1 MVSPVLIIVFSYI
14 CCILQLYGFG
24 DAKIHFSS
32 KVVGEA
38 EYTIN
43 EDLKSINQWKILFLT

>member
-24 DAKIHFSS
+24 DTKIHFSS

-43 EDLKSINQWKILFLT
+43 EDLKSINQ

>member
-24 DAKIHFSS
+24 DTEIHFSS

-38 EYTIN
+38 EYRIN
-43 EDLKSINQWKILFLT
+43 EDQSINQSIIFIYTR

>member
-1 MVSPVLIIVFSYI
+1 MVSPVLTIVFSYI
-14 CCILQLYGFG
+14 CCVLQLYGFG

-32 KVVGEA
+32 KVVAEA

-43 EDLKSINQWKILFLT
+43 EDLKSINQ